1 MSWPWPGRT
10 NTPSRKWIWPFTRIP
25 PCPRRSPKRPSIPW
39 GGCSTSSPTNE
50 AGERSFGFRRERGG
64 RRRAGWPGHHQRDR
78 SRRGLASF
86 RQPGSP
92 GECLVLPVGDRNARR
107 DSRSRVLRLATAEAG
122 RISLSPGS
130 SVDRLLLRHRSA
142 HAGLHPRPP
151 AAWSDRLTLPD
162 SHLQSDRCAP
172 RAPRQASGG
181 WLMSRRLVVQELGS
195 RPYAEVLE
203 LQRSLARQRV
213 TGELAEDLLLLVE
226 HEPVVTL
233 GRGTRPQSLP
243 LSAAELNRRGVQ
255 QYEVERGGDATF
267 HGPGQLVG
275 YPILDLREH
284 REDLHW
290 YLRTLE
296 EALIR
301 GLDALAIAAARNPGL
316 TGVWTRGRKI
326 ASIGIHVKQWV
337 TFHGFA
343 LNINTDLSYFD
354 LIVPCGIQDV
364 VMTSVAMELGR
375 TDGALWGETRRAVV
389 EGFAQAFDT
398 VPVEPSRSLI

>member
-1 MSWPWPGRT
+1 
-10 NTPSRKWIWPFTRIP
+10 
-25 PCPRRSPKRPSIPW
+25 
-39 GGCSTSSPTNE
+39 
-50 AGERSFGFRRERGG
+50 
-64 RRRAGWPGHHQRDR
+64 
-78 SRRGLASF
+78 
-86 RQPGSP
+86 
-92 GECLVLPVGDRNARR
+92 
-107 DSRSRVLRLATAEAG
+107 
-122 RISLSPGS
+122 
-130 SVDRLLLRHRSA
+130 
-142 HAGLHPRPP
+142 
-151 AAWSDRLTLPD
+151 
-162 SHLQSDRCAP
+162 
-172 RAPRQASGG
+172 
-181 WLMSRRLVVQELGS
+181 MSRRLVVQELGS

-213 TGELAEDLLLLVE
+213 TGELGEDLLLLVE

-233 GRGTRPQSLP
+233 GRRTRPQSLP
-243 LSAAELNRRGVQ
+243 LSATELNRRGVQ

-296 EALIR
+296 DALIQ
-301 GLDALAIAAARNPGL
+301 GLDALNIPAERNPGL

-337 TFHGFA
+337 TYHGFA

-375 TDGALWGETRRAVV
+375 TDGGLWSEARQAVV
-389 EGFAQAFDT
+389 EGFGRAFDT
-398 VPVEPSRSLI
+398 VPVEPSSSLT

>member
-1 MSWPWPGRT
+1 
-10 NTPSRKWIWPFTRIP
+10 
-25 PCPRRSPKRPSIPW
+25 
-39 GGCSTSSPTNE
+39 
-50 AGERSFGFRRERGG
+50 
-64 RRRAGWPGHHQRDR
+64 
-78 SRRGLASF
+78 
-86 RQPGSP
+86 
-92 GECLVLPVGDRNARR
+92 
-107 DSRSRVLRLATAEAG
+107 
-122 RISLSPGS
+122 
-130 SVDRLLLRHRSA
+130 
-142 HAGLHPRPP
+142 
-151 AAWSDRLTLPD
+151 
-162 SHLQSDRCAP
+162 
-172 RAPRQASGG
+172 
-181 WLMSRRLVVQELGS
+181 MSRRLVVQELGS

-203 LQRSLARQRV
+203 LQRNLARQRIS
-213 TGELAEDLLLLVE
+213 GELGEDLLLLVE

-233 GRGTRPQSLP
+233 GRRTQPQSLP
-243 LSAAELNRRGVQ
+243 LSATELNRRGVQ
-255 QYEVERGGDATF
+255 QYEVERGGDVTF

-301 GLDALAIAAARNPGL
+301 GLDALNIPAERNPGL

-337 TFHGFA
+337 TYHGFA

-375 TDGALWGETRRAVV
+375 TDGILWNEARQAVI
-389 EGFAQAFDT
+389 EGFGQAFDA
-398 VPVEPSRSLI
+398 VPVEPSSSLI